1 MKKSNKIIFGYLG
14 FLWVTLILTLVIS
27 FAMTPQ
33 RNFTL
38 GGEVRSEK
46 FEIDDIS
53 VVKIQ
58 NTKYLKIVK
67 ADSAYLEYFTMH
79 GGDVKPPKTEP
90 VQNYRVS
97 QDTLYIDQLQQAS
110 NGSFMLKV
118 RNLSQI
124 LVMDKSEVIL
134 ENLTMDTLVFKSP
147 LHQLQ
152 IIGLDSGSVDYR
164 SGQLFLKGTIGELT
178 GSIKNRAWLSIPSK
192 IGKINLEKG
201 EKATVFVE

>member
-1 MKKSNKIIFGYLG
+1 MKKSNKLIFGYLS
-14 FLWVTLILTLVIS
+14 FLWVSLVITLVIS

-33 RNFTL
+33 
-38 GGEVRSEK
+38 GGFSFVDEVRSEK
-46 FEIDDIS
+46 FEINDFS
-53 VVKIQ
+53 AVKIQ

-67 ADSAYLEYFTMH
+67 ADSTYLEYISIH
-79 GGDVKPPKTEP
+79 GGDVKPPKTAP

-118 RNLSQI
+118 RTLSQI
-124 LVMDKSEVIL
+124 LVMDESWLIL
-134 ENLTMDTLVFKSP
+134 ENLTMDSLAFQSP
-147 LHQLQ
+147 EHELRLSK
-152 IIGLDSGSVDYR
+152 LDQVTIDFR
-164 SGQLFLKGTIGELT
+164 NGQLFLKGTIGELT
-178 GSIKNRAWLSIPSK
+178 GSIKDRAWLSIPSK

>member
-1 MKKSNKIIFGYLG
+1 MKRINKLIVGYLS
-14 FLWVTLILTLVIS
+14 FLWVTLIIILVIS

-33 RNFTL
+33 
-38 GGEVRSEK
+38 GGFSFVDEVRSEK
-46 FEIDDIS
+46 FEINDFS
-53 VVKIQ
+53 AVKIQ

-67 ADSAYLEYFTMH
+67 ADSTYLEYISIH
-79 GGDVKPPKTEP
+79 GGDVKPPKTAP

-124 LVMDKSEVIL
+124 LIMDESEVIL
-134 ENLTMDTLVFKSP
+134 ENLTMDSLAFQSP
-147 LHQLQ
+147 EHELRLSK
-152 IIGLDSGSVDYR
+152 LDQVTIDFR
-164 SGQLFLKGTIGELT
+164 NGQLFLKGTIGELT
-178 GSIKNRAWLSIPSK
+178 GSIKDRAWLSIPSK

>member
-1 MKKSNKIIFGYLG
+1 MKRSNKLIFGYLS
-14 FLWVTLILTLVIS
+14 FLWVTLIITLVIS
-27 FAMTPQ
+27 FALTPQ
-33 RNFTL
+33 
-38 GGEVRSEK
+38 GGFSFVDEVRSEK
-46 FEIDDIS
+46 FEINDFS
-53 VVKIQ
+53 AVKIQ

-67 ADSAYLEYFTMH
+67 ADSTYLEYISIH
-79 GGDVKPPKTEP
+79 GGDVKPPKTAP

-124 LVMDKSEVIL
+124 LVMDESEVIL
-134 ENLTMDTLVFKSP
+134 ENLTMDSLAFQSP
-147 LHQLQ
+147 EHELRLSK
-152 IIGLDSGSVDYR
+152 LDQVTIDFR
-164 SGQLFLKGTIGELT
+164 NGQLFLKGTIGELT
-178 GSIKNRAWLSIPSK
+178 GSIKDQAWLSIPSK

>member
-1 MKKSNKIIFGYLG
+1 MKRSNKLIVGYLS
-14 FLWVTLILTLVIS
+14 FLWVSLIITLVIS

-33 RNFTL
+33 
-38 GGEVRSEK
+38 GGFSFVDEVRSEK
-46 FEIDDIS
+46 FEIDDFS
-53 VVKIQ
+53 AVKIQ

-67 ADSAYLEYFTMH
+67 ADSTYLEYISIH
-79 GGDVKPPKTEP
+79 GGDVKPPKTAP

-118 RNLSQI
+118 RTLSQI
-124 LVMDKSEVIL
+124 LVIDESEVIL
-134 ENLTMDTLVFKSP
+134 ENLTMDSLAFQSSEHELRLSK
-147 LHQLQ
+147 
-152 IIGLDSGSVDYR
+152 LDQVTIDFR
-164 SGQLFLKGTIGELT
+164 NGQLFLKGTIGELT
-178 GSIKNRAWLSIPSK
+178 GNIKDRAWVSIPSK